1 METWRLAA
9 KQESPGL
16 QGTGSEIAGLKARYA
31 ALRQAAALPGA
42 DPAPLLEAAL
52 AELEAAVAALP
63 AAGSGAEAEPG
74 NGGSGASHAE
84 RRLLHAV
91 FQQAPVPLFLL
102 GPDGT
107 IRRVNA
113 AAGGLLGSGP
123 GDATGKS
130 FPAFIGLSARPPGAT
145 PRAPGA
151 RRHHTPGLPRPPAI
165 AHRTPH
171 YT

>member
-1 METWRLAA
+1 MDARRVRA
-9 KQESPGL
+9 KQQSPGL
-16 QGTGSEIAGLKARYA
+16 QGPGSETAGLKGGCA

-113 AAGGLLGSGP
+113 AAGALLGSGP
-123 GDATGKS
+123 GYATGKS
-130 FPAFIGLSARPPGAT
+130 FAAFIDLPARPAAAT
-145 PRAPGA
+145 QLAAVA
-151 RRHHTPGLPRPPAI
+151 RKNET
-165 AHRTPH
+165 
-171 YT
+171 